1 MNKTKFTDYKAVI
14 RGEVK
19 VSSLIDGK
27 VISERQMHNTATA
40 NMLIGIARF
49 LRGDFFHVST
59 QSETF
64 LPMYLGVGYISSKST
79 DGITTSANDVG
90 LKAEYSD
97 LIATRFDVSKGNIEV
112 NSEGEVRLQLSAVIP
127 SGSFAADTKIN
138 ELGLFSKRST
148 NDKGLLARVVMLDNK
163 SVPAEDDTNGIV
175 IKRNQSERIDW
186 TIVLSNK

>member
-19 VSSLIDGK
+19 ISSLVDGK
-27 VISERQMHNTATA
+27 VISEKRVHNTATA

-64 LPMYLGVGYISSKST
+64 LPLYLGVGFIGDVDSVST
-79 DGITTSANDVG
+79 AANAVK
-90 LKAEYSD
+90 LKAEYSNIVD
-97 LIATRFDVSKGNIEV
+97 TRFDVSKGNIEV
-112 NSEGEVRLQLSAVIP
+112 TNDGEVRLSLSAVIP
-127 SGSFAADTKIN
+127 SGTFAAGTPIN

-148 NDKGLLARVVMLDNK
+148 NDAGLLARVVMLGSDNK
-163 SVPAEDDTNGIV
+163 PAKEGDNKYGIV
-175 IKRNQSERIDW
+175 IERNTSERIDW